1 MIVDC
6 KAKKKMAQLL
16 FDNISYSFGYGGKT
30 KCILQDISG
39 YAAANELTCIMGPSG
54 SGKTSLLN
62 ALAGRIPAL
71 EGTKL
76 TGAIKYTG
84 DYSSF
89 RASYIM
95 QDEILFDYLTV
106 KETLQFSVYINYENI
121 SNEVRDMLVDETIR
135 TLNLYNVKDTIIG
148 NQAVRGI
155 SGGERK
161 RTSIAKE
168 IIYEPKILFV
178 DEPTSGL
185 DSFQAA
191 MVVQNLKEMAKENRI
206 IITVIHQPSSQM

>member
-1 MIVDC
+1 
-6 KAKKKMAQLL
+6 MAQLV
-16 FDNISYSFGYGGKT
+16 FDNISYSFGQGEHT
-30 KCILQDISG
+30 KRILQDVSG
-39 YAAANELTCIMGPSG
+39 YAAANELTCLMGPSG

-76 TGAIKYTG
+76 SGTIEYTG

-121 SNEVRDMLVDETIR
+121 SNEVRYFLTHSLIESR
-135 TLNLYNVKDTIIG
+135 
-148 NQAVRGI
+148 
-155 SGGERK
+155 
-161 RTSIAKE
+161 
-168 IIYEPKILFV
+168 IIYTLY
-178 DEPTSGL
+178 
-185 DSFQAA
+185 
-191 MVVQNLKEMAKENRI
+191 
-206 IITVIHQPSSQM
+206 